1 MPVTVTAAASPPVA
15 SPTPGSQDAA
25 PEAQAPAA
33 TPVPAMAPGAVQPV
47 AAPCGLEATK
57 CCAPANACA
66 EGLRCDSA
74 STVCVALAEEPEDES
89 LPVPVAVPVPTYGI
103 RSSSSVAQPEVG
115 GVGGSPFSAFCPSD
129 QVLIGI
135 RAVADDNLW
144 GIGLNCGRLE
154 LSPSGAGYVVSVL
167 PLDEFAVIA
176 GGAVDPPPPLVEYA
190 CPPQMVVTALAWT
203 LWQPFVDMQDIVKQ
217 VQLTCSE
224 LSVSPER
231 QLRTGPTTA
240 VFNAGTAGDLPVS
253 QACGER
259 GAVSGL
265 TGRSG
270 GAIDALSTSCVTLS
284 VEEL

>member
-1 MPVTVTAAASPPVA
+1 
-15 SPTPGSQDAA
+15 
-25 PEAQAPAA
+25 
-33 TPVPAMAPGAVQPV
+33 
-47 AAPCGLEATK
+47 LEGTK

-66 EGLRCDSA
+66 ENLRCDSA
-74 STVCVALAEEPEDES
+74 STVCVALAEQVDES
-89 LPVPVAVPVPTYGI
+89 PPVPVPVPTYGI
-103 RSSSSVAQPEVG
+103 VSSSSVAQPEVG
-115 GVGGSPFSAFCPSD
+115 GIGGSPFSAFCPSD

-144 GIGLNCGRLE
+144 GLGLNCGRLQ

-176 GGAVDPPPPLVEYA
+176 GGAIDPPPPLVEFA

-231 QLRTGPTTA
+231 QLRTGPASA
-240 VFNAGTAGDLPVS
+240 VLSAGTAGDSPVS

-284 VEEL
+284 VEERSVEEL